1 MTTTLLDPRLE
12 LCRQRRTMLGK
23 LADMRTY
30 SGTLCGCTQCGD
42 AELIEEQ
49 TALITRAVEAIAEL
63 SNKICE
69 REPTCTRS

>member
-1 MTTTLLDPRLE
+1 MTATLLDPRLE
-12 LCRQRRTMLGK
+12 LCRQRHTMLSK

-42 AELIEEQ
+42 AQLIEEQ
-49 TALITRAVEAIAEL
+49 TALIARAVEALDEL

-69 REPTCTRS
+69 RANLPA

>member
-1 MTTTLLDPRLE
+1 MTATLLDPRLE
-12 LCRQRRTMLGK
+12 LCRQRRTMLSK

-49 TALITRAVEAIAEL
+49 TALIVRATEAIDEL
-63 SNKICE
+63 GNRICE
-69 REPTCTRS
+69 RTPTC